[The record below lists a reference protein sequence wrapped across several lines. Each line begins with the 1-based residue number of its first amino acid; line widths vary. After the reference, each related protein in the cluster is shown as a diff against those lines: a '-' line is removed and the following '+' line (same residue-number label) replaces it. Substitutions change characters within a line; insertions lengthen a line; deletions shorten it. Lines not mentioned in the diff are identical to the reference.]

1 MCTSNSTY
9 PRSKPTKNFFE
20 VAIEVT
26 GGSALRKKMNRMNE
40 IECISK
46 LGLVKLMRHCRF
58 NLILLMT

>member
-1 MCTSNSTY
+1 M
-9 PRSKPTKNFFE
+9 KNVFE

-40 IECISK
+40 IECISN

-58 NLILLMT
+58 DLILLMT